1 MGPHLERDPFELSNL
16 LPAGV
21 LALTLSGLDQDL
33 PHAVSGEMWHTFDQ
47 ETDRALRPF
56 CSPQDTS
63 VLNSLSFLV
72 EHEFSRVTSKFSSLH
87 ALLFLRI
94 YLIPYDLPGVQ
105 GRLMNRQEHILSHYR
120 RSMKDIL
127 PKIINEGEYW
137 RGADVLPPNP
147 SLFLPPSSVGV
158 SIDPIEPIAAS
169 NLTKGLEDHGR
180 DIWRAPFPRA

>member
-1 MGPHLERDPFELSNL
+1 MESHLERDPFELSNL

-33 PHAVSGEMWHTFDQ
+33 PHAVSGEMWRAFDQ
-47 ETDRALRPF
+47 ETARALRPF
-56 CSPQDTS
+56 CSPQDIN

-72 EHEFSRVTSKFSSLH
+72 EHEFSRVTSKFLSLH

-105 GRLMNRQEHILSHYR
+105 GRLMNRQEHTLGLYR
-120 RSMKDIL
+120 RSMRDIL
-127 PKIINEGEYW
+127 PKLISEGDYW

-158 SIDPIEPIAAS
+158 SIDPIKPIAVS

-180 DIWRAPFPRA
+180 DILRAPLPGA